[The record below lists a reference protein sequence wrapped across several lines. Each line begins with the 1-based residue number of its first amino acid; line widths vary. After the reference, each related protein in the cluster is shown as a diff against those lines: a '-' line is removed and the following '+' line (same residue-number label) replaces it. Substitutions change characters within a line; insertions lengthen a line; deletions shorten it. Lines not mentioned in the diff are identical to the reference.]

1 MYRLRTQS
9 TVLSVAL
16 LASVATHSEAKEP
29 PPAGPP
35 WVRDLP
41 AAQKSALEKGVPI
54 FIYFTKKV

>member
-1 MYRLRTQS
+1 
-9 TVLSVAL
+9 L
-16 LASVATHSEAKEP
+16 LAGLATRSEATEP

-41 AAQKSALEKGVPI
+41 AAQKAALEKGVPI